1 MCLVWLLTV
10 AGEIHNSS
18 AISFSDKPQAN
29 SSATFNSCGENSEQE
44 AVNARKAIEDFIE
57 ENRKQGIVVT
67 AKKISE
73 AVPKWKNNPL
83 VRSAIINFFAR

>member
-1 MCLVWLLTV
+1 MEPYKIEFYLY
-10 AGEIHNSS
+10 A
-18 AISFSDKPQAN
+18 
-29 SSATFNSCGENSEQE
+29 NSEQE

-67 AKKISE
+67 AKKIAE

-83 VRSAIINFFAR
+83 IRSAIINFFAR

>member
-1 MCLVWLLTV
+1 MEPYKIEFYLY
-10 AGEIHNSS
+10 A
-18 AISFSDKPQAN
+18 
-29 SSATFNSCGENSEQE
+29 NSEQE

-67 AKKISE
+67 AKKIAE

-83 VRSAIINFFAR
+83 IKELLLLTFLQDSYG